1 MWTDMPADPCD
12 SNSYS
17 HPGYKIWEYKAGNYD
32 EVMVGYDKHPEGD
45 PCEPVFRYSVRLPE
59 DDWFHQPD
67 YNEVFW
73 FSVVAVYS
81 SNTPNYSWGWTNHR
95 HEFNDDAVAG
105 IITNLGSPDPNWAW
119 RELLDQTGVSEDMSF
134 ILFTDPN
141 KCSTCANYNLDY
153 TVNLLDFCDFA
164 DDWRWTGPAGGCNN
178 SDLNC
183 DGVVDFKDLRVFV
196 LQWLTS
202 CP

>member
-1 MWTDMPADPCD
+1 VPADPCD

-17 HPGYKIWEYKAGNYD
+17 HPGDKIWEYKAGNYD
-32 EVMVGYDKHPEGD
+32 EVMVGFDKHPEGD

-59 DDWFHQPD
+59 ENWFHQPD

-81 SNTPNYSWGWTNHR
+81 SDPPNYTWGWTNHR

-105 IITNLGSPDPNWAW
+105 IITNPGSPDPNWAW
-119 RELLDQTGVSEDMSF
+119 QELLDQTGASEDMSF

-141 KCSTCANYNLDY
+141 KCSTCANYNTDY
-153 TVNLLDFCDFA
+153 TVNLLDYCDFA
-164 DDWRWTGPAGGCNN
+164 DDWRWTGPAGGYNN

-183 DGVVDFKDLRVFV
+183 DGVADFKDLRIFV
-196 LQWLTS
+196 MQWLTC